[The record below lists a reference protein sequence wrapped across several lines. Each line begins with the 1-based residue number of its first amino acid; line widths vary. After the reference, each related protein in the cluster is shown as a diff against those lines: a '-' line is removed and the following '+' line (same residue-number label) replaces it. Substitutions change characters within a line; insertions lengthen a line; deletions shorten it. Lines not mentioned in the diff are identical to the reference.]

1 MESDHAMNQ
10 APPFLKIIKD
20 YLTSSKAVLPV
31 FNATGIKIQREASK
45 EDPDTTVIERMIT
58 CDPSLT
64 SQVLRIA
71 NSAFYKGLNKVST
84 VRSAIVRLG
93 SREIANIAILVT
105 QKRQFKSKDPFINNR
120 MRNLWR
126 HSVGCA
132 ISAQW
137 IANRTGLRQISQEAF
152 TGGLLHDMGKLL
164 ILTVTDAVRRDG
176 TLQQMP
182 SDHLLNEVMDSFHC
196 RFGEALLRHWN
207 LPEGYTRIAR
217 DHHDAEPNK
226 EDDLLM
232 AVRLA
237 NKTTNC
243 MGIGLRK
250 AQACVL
256 AATPEADSF
265 GLSEVDLAELEI
277 KLEDSKALA

>member
-1 MESDHAMNQ
+1 MNE
-10 APPFLKIIKD
+10 APSFLNIIKN

-31 FNATGIKIQREASK
+31 FNATGMKIQREASK
-45 EDPDTTVIERMIT
+45 EDPDTAVIERMIT

-93 SREIANIAILVT
+93 SREIANIAILVS
-105 QKRQFKSKDPFINNR
+105 QKRQFQSKDPVINNL
-120 MRNLWR
+120 MGNLWR
-126 HSVGCA
+126 HCVGCA

-137 IANRTGLRQISQEAF
+137 IANRTGLRQIAQEAF
-152 TGGLLHDMGKLL
+152 TAGLLHDMGKLL

-182 SDHLLNEVMDSFHC
+182 SDQLLNEVMDSFHC
-196 RFGEALLRHWN
+196 RFGEALLKHWN

-217 DHHDAEPNK
+217 DHHDAEIDK

-243 MGIGLRK
+243 MGIGLHK
-250 AQACVL
+250 VQTCVL
-256 AATPEADSF
+256 AATPEADYF

>member
-1 MESDHAMNQ
+1 MESDQAMNE
-10 APPFLKIIKD
+10 APSFLKIIKD

-31 FNATGIKIQREASK
+31 FNATGMKIQREAAK
-45 EDPDTTVIERMIT
+45 AEPDTTVIERMIT

-93 SREIANIAILVT
+93 SREIANIAILVS
-105 QKRQFKSKDPFINNR
+105 QKRQFSSKDPFINDR

-137 IANRTGLRQISQEAF
+137 IVNRTGLRQLSQEAF
-152 TGGLLHDMGKLL
+152 TAGLLHDMGKLL

-182 SDHLLNEVMDSFHC
+182 SDQLLNEVMDSFHC
-196 RFGEALLRHWN
+196 RFGEALLKHWN
-207 LPEGYTRIAR
+207 LPEEYTRIAS
-217 DHHDAEPNK
+217 DHHDADPDK
-226 EDDLLM
+226 EDDLMM

-250 AQACVL
+250 AQTCVL
-256 AATPEADSF
+256 AATPEADYF